1 MQRDLRDRDCQYGM
15 VLSYYRGES
24 APDMAS
30 LLRKKGISVFEV
42 ITRQKIS
49 PELMTEVFADL
60 IRKRFVIV
68 YRVEQEIAMAT
79 FVPGENEEEGKI
91 CATGLLFL

>member
-1 MQRDLRDRDCQYGM
+1 MNAGIIFQNSIVWIRKDSKCREIFETEIVSMEWCYHITE
-15 VLSYYRGES
+15 GES

-49 PELMTEVFADL
+49 PEPSGVNAENGKQQ
-60 IRKRFVIV
+60 KRTYC
-68 YRVEQEIAMAT
+68 YRHET
-79 FVPGENEEEGKI
+79 YG
-91 CATGLLFL
+91 

>member
-1 MQRDLRDRDCQYGM
+1 MRSIYPRMKDSKCREIFETEIVSMEWCYHITE
-15 VLSYYRGES
+15 GES

-49 PELMTEVFADL
+49 PEPSGVNAENGKQQN
-60 IRKRFVIV
+60 RKGG
-68 YRVEQEIAMAT
+68 EQN
-79 FVPGENEEEGKI
+79 G
-91 CATGLLFL
+91 